1 MPNYVS
7 KDGIWHPAKEHAVLP
22 HLAGTSKEVYDGPD
36 RASLFEL
43 FKAKQESFG
52 IDFRNDVE
60 LINRARQL
68 GYKSVDEYAKLMG
81 YDAKKVEE
89 EFEKKASKVTLHE
102 LPERVAA
109 IETMGGGKDLSGQN
123 NKDYKGG
130 FGEAKLE

>member
-7 KDGIWHPAKEHAVLP
+7 KDGIWHAAKEHAVLP

-36 RASLFEL
+36 RAALFEL
-43 FKAKQESFG
+43 FKSKQESFG

-60 LINRARQL
+60 LINRVRQL

-109 IETMGGGKDLSGQN
+109 IETMGGGKDLSGL

>member
-36 RASLFEL
+36 RAALFEL

-60 LINRARQL
+60 LINRVRQL

-89 EFEKKASKVTLHE
+89 AFEKKASKVTLHE

-109 IETMGGGKDLSGQN
+109 IETMGGGKDLSGL